1 MESNKLTSELIEPN
15 MLKLWLERKIVN
27 KVKVTIKK
35 KIREQTSKIINQ
47 RL

>member
-1 MESNKLTSELIEPN
+1 MESNKQNTGLFEPT

-35 KIREQTSKIINQ
+35 KIRE
-47 RL
+47 